1 MRTILIV
8 ISIWTNQQGSKECP
22 FPPTF
27 LLPLTLH
34 IHQISLLISPAQNIF
49 SQLPLGLGLTKPAF
63 GNHILYTNL
72 A

>member
-8 ISIWTNQQGSKECP
+8 ISIGQTSRGAKNVPSLQP
-22 FPPTF
+22 F

-34 IHQISLLISPAQNIF
+34 IHQISLLTSPAQNTL
-49 SQLPLGLGLTKPAF
+49 SQLPLGLGVTKPAF
-63 GNHILYTNL
+63 GNQILYTNL